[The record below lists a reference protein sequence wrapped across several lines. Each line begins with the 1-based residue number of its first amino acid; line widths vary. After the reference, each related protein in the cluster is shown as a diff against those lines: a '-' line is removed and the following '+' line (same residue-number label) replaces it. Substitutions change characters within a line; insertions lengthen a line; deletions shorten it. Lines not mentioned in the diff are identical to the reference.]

1 MSPSSSAS
9 LECLHCDPE
18 FQATPNVLGRRNLRL
33 PAKAKMTFWS
43 LLVVAWLPVLQVLL
57 VGLLGAL
64 LASSRLDVLTADAR
78 RNINK
83 VTFSRFSCIYNTTLN
98 DGMCVLLAAFLLV
111 RRLFILSS
119 FRRSSSPACRVLS
132 RSRTSFPGSS
142 SLAGL

>member
-1 MSPSSSAS
+1 

-18 FQATPNVLGRRNLRL
+18 FQGIPNVFGRQTLRL
-33 PAKAKMTFWS
+33 PTIAKMRFWS

-83 VTFSRFSCIYNTTLN
+83 VTFSRFSCKYNTTLN
-98 DGMCVLLAAFLLV
+98 D
-111 RRLFILSS
+111 
-119 FRRSSSPACRVLS
+119 
-132 RSRTSFPGSS
+132 
-142 SLAGL
+142 